1 MGDELWRKGA
11 GELATLIRAKK
22 VSSREVVDAH
32 LARIDEVN
40 DHLNAV
46 VRVLADSAI
55 ADATTADAATARGA
69 NLGPLHGV
77 PFTIKANIDVAGL
90 PTTHGVVPFADAVV
104 PIDAP
109 IVERMRAAG
118 AIPLARTNLP
128 DMGLRVH
135 TDSSLHGLTRNPW
148 DPNRTAAG
156 SSGGEA
162 SALASGMTPIGLG
175 NDIGGSLRNPANA
188 CGITSIKPTTNRVP
202 FASLVPAEDNGLA
215 FHLMATDGPMAR
227 HVADL
232 RLALSIIAG
241 PHRRDP
247 YCVPAPLDYDDSRT
261 PGRVAVV
268 AAPPGGETDPGI
280 SAIVRSAGQ
289 VLGAAGYDVVE
300 ITPPAYE
307 DAINCWSAFLMNE
320 LRAIEPL
327 LGQIIGVD
335 GMRFLHAALAAVP
348 DLSFPEMAAVHVQRH
363 GIARQWSM
371 FMDEHPIVISPT
383 WSQPP
388 FTHGWDIES
397 PARALET
404 LTIMRPALPANLIGL
419 PAGVVPGGVSDG
431 MPVGVQVIGRRF
443 REDQVFAAMEVVEAA
458 VGHLTPID
466 PLR

>member
-1 MGDELWRKGA
+1 MSDELWRKGA
-11 GELATLIRAKK
+11 SELAELIHAKK

-32 LARIDEVN
+32 LARIEEVN
-40 DHLNAV
+40 GHLNAV
-46 VRVLADSAI
+46 VRVFADSAI
-55 ADATTADAATARGA
+55 ADADAADAAVARGDD
-69 NLGPLHGV
+69 LGALHGV

-90 PTTHGVVPFADAVV
+90 PTTHGVMPFAEAVV

-148 DPNRTAAG
+148 HPDRTAAG

-202 FASLVPAEDNGLA
+202 FASLVPVEDNGLA

-232 RLALSIIAG
+232 RVALSIIAG

-247 YCVPAPLDYDDSRT
+247 YCVPAPLAHADAAAPVRI
-261 PGRVAVV
+261 AVV
-268 AAPPGGETDPGI
+268 AAPPGGHTDPAI
-280 SAIVRSAGQ
+280 AAIVRSAGEI
-289 VLGAAGYDVVE
+289 LGAAGYDVVE
-300 ITPPAYE
+300 IIPPAYE
-307 DAINCWSAFLMNE
+307 DAINCWAAFLMNE
-320 LRAIEPL
+320 LRAVEPL
-327 LGQIIGVD
+327 LGSIIGAD
-335 GMRFLHAALAAVP
+335 GMSFLHAALDAVP
-348 DLSFPEMAAVHVQRH
+348 DLSVAEIAAVHVQRH

-371 FMDEHPIVISPT
+371 FMDDHPIVISPT
-383 WSQPP
+383 WAQPP

-397 PARALET
+397 PARAVET
-404 LTIMRPALPANLIGL
+404 LTIMRPVLPANLIGL

-431 MPVGVQVIGRRF
+431 LPVGVQVIGRRF
-443 REDQVFAAMEVVEAA
+443 REDQVLAAMEVVEAA
-458 VGHLTPID
+458 VGRLTPID